1 MPRHIQRPPQRQMR
15 APGWF
20 DHHQMRA
27 VEMRVGQTGQQPR
40 DRQGIVVKP
49 RPATRNPQPATRRSR
64 WALRTSIPAK
74 YLKSPKLV
82 LPCIGAI
89 MPLHQ
94 SRPLR
99 KARHGH
105 ATDGTESQGCARPK
119 PTLWGRRPPSP
130 HIPKLG
136 QFKDKRNMQG
146 CAFVAPLPLNRPG
159 ENFRPYSQTN
169 HR

>member
-1 MPRHIQRPPQRQMR
+1 MGAAPHAPPHPAPATAPDDSARLVRSPPDAGRRDARWPDWPAAARSPRHRCQT
-15 APGWF
+15 APRSCG
-20 DHHQMRA
+20 
-27 VEMRVGQTGQQPR
+27 
-40 DRQGIVVKP
+40 
-49 RPATRNPQPATRRSR
+49 PQPATRRSR
-64 WALRTSIPAK
+64 WALLTSIPAK
-74 YLKSPKLV
+74 YLKSPELV

-119 PTLWGRRPPSP
+119 PTVWGRRPPSP

-146 CAFVAPLPLNRPG
+146 CAFMAHPCCEPFAKCLTQG
-159 ENFRPYSQTN
+159 
-169 HR
+169 